1 MINSLSAFAMLLA
14 LIGMAFSIV
23 LGSYAAAIGLAAC
36 CYYASTFIN
45 D

>member
-14 LIGMAFSIV
+14 LIGMSFSIV
-23 LGSYAAAIGLAAC
+23 LGSYALAAALAVL